1 MFDML
6 DEESV
11 DSVIEEEETKP
22 PARPHNGGEPT
33 PVGEPLSPVVLIG
46 SVAPTE
52 AAKDPSPKPRMSVTS
67 QPTERK
73 PRMLPS
79 ALRRHEQRLVVRRA
93 MICQLPGINRV
104 RAEAIVNKYP
114 TLRALMN
121 ATERELA
128 LLPIKKSPLGLE
140 LAVAIKRVFG

>member
-1 MFDML
+1 MFDVF
-6 DEESV
+6 DEGSV
-11 DSVIEEEETKP
+11 DSVIEEEVTKP

-46 SVAPTE
+46 PVAPTE

-93 MICQLPGINRV
+93 MVCQLPGINRV

-128 LLPIKKSPLGLE
+128 VLPIKKSPLGLE